1 MSILSIAFEVA
12 AVILLALFMISLVSV
27 SFAFCIVP
35 CGCRIYKKVSSTRRQ
50 EMELREDLEIKLQ
63 HKRIKTVG
71 KDIVE
76 TAEALRPTICE
87 MAESGAPAECMTDVT
102 RSAFGTLTNQEEH
115 HLSDLFLEAF
125 KTLPAIL
132 NKN

>member
-1 MSILSIAFEVA
+1 MSIISIAFEVA
-12 AVILLALFMISLVSV
+12 AVGLLALVMVSLAYV

-35 CGCRIYKKVSSTRRQ
+35 CWCKIYKKVSSTRRQ
-50 EMELREDLEIKLQ
+50 EMELREGLEIKLQ

-87 MAESGAPAECMTDVT
+87 MAESNAPADCMTDVT
-102 RSAFGTLTNQEEH
+102 RSALGTQTNQGEH
-115 HLSDLFLEAF
+115 HLSDFFSEAI